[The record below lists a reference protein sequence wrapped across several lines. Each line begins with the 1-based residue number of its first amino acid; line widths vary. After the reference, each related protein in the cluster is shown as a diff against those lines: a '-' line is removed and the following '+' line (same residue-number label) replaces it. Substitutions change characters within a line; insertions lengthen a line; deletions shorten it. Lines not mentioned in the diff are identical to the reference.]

1 MHVLT
6 EKVITVRGV
15 SRIGDRDVA
24 MFDAVVNSVNPLNV
38 TINTYATDEETYKS
52 NLEQCRQ
59 DENDFR
65 SYVRDL
71 QDEMISSE

>member
-1 MHVLT
+1 MYALT
-6 EKVITVRGV
+6 EKITTVRGV
-15 SRIGDRDVA
+15 SKIGEQDVA

-38 TINTYATDEETYKS
+38 SINTYATDEAAYKE

-65 SYVRDL
+65 AYVREL
-71 QDEMISSE
+71 QDEMLAAE